1 MGHVLSE
8 ELMAPFPLPI
18 ASSELRL
25 SDVPEESAR
34 WPQIE
39 RFALTFDWRRGYQHF
54 ELEDQDLSKLGS
66 SSSLEELRGH
76 LFFEQRRWSDFGR
89 KPDALAMEHI
99 RRMIGIIRSK
109 VPLVEM

>member
-1 MGHVLSE
+1 
-8 ELMAPFPLPI
+8 MAPFPLPI

-25 SDVPEESAR
+25 SDVPEESAH

-39 RFALTFDWRRGYQHF
+39 RFARTFDWRRGYHHY

-76 LFFEQRRWSDFGR
+76 LFFEQRRWNDFGK
-89 KPDALAMEHI
+89 KPDALAMQQI
-99 RRMIGIIRSK
+99 RGIIGIIRSK
-109 VPLVEM
+109 VPEE